1 MWSTLLKPHH
11 EDESSIDMGKSLR
24 TLKTINPL
32 KPYQPGEQARR
43 NLADAHLVYD
53 TPKNNAPWGWKV
65 SAYLVT
71 KALGSGVMIV
81 AALALALYGLQ
92 GTFSSAINNLLGIGT
107 PVIGGLFI
115 AITLVLLIADLKRPE
130 RALYLVTKANPTS
143 WLVWGGYILGIF
155 GLIEAVWFGAALF
168 GFSALIRWLLI
179 PAALFGA
186 ASAGYSAFLFGQA
199 EGRDFWQS
207 PLMLPILLVQAVLA
221 GAAGLGLLAWALNA
235 DRSISNL
242 FTLLLLGAI
251 LVHLLLVCVEV
262 FGTHNNSHVAIAA
275 RYMSQGGLKDTFWG
289 PFFAVGSLIPCIML
303 CIALFVPGAQPV
315 LLGLSGILALAGLYA
330 YEHCFVVAGQ
340 VVPLS

>member
-1 MWSTLLKPHH
+1 
-11 EDESSIDMGKSLR
+11 
-24 TLKTINPL
+24 
-32 KPYQPGEQARR
+32 
-43 NLADAHLVYD
+43 
-53 TPKNNAPWGWKV
+53 
-65 SAYLVT
+65 
-71 KALGSGVMIV
+71 MIV

-92 GTFSSAINNLLGIGT
+92 GTFSNAINNLLGIGA

-143 WLVWGGYILGIF
+143 WLVWGGCILAIF
-155 GLIEAVWFGAALF
+155 GLIEAAWFGAALF

-235 DRSISNL
+235 DSSISNL

-262 FGTHNNSHVAIAA
+262 FGTHSNSHVATAA
-275 RYMSQGGLKDTFWG
+275 RYMSRGGLKDTFWG
-289 PFFAVGSLIPCIML
+289 PFFAVGSLIPCVML
-303 CIALFVPGAQPV
+303 GIALFVPGAQPV
-315 LLGLSGILALAGLYA
+315 LLGLSGILALVGLYA